1 MDSQTHKI
9 NRNLVIGWLVIVGV
23 LFVSYCGEVIKG
35 ERNIPYLII
44 FMLVTALPAFI
55 CLILYW
61 KNPVRE
67 KMQYYI
73 VVGYFIFYLFSML
86 TGSTNMVFSYI
97 LPMLSLLVLY
107 HDPKLIL
114 YTGISSVLVNLIS
127 IGKKVS
133 LGELTIENSKDAE
146 IQIALLILCFTGS
159 YLAARLYDEITSQNH
174 AYLKMMDENN
184 NQIQKITLQSIMT
197 IADII
202 DTRDEFA
209 RDHSERVAEYSTMLA
224 EELGLPS
231 EEIQQVRISA
241 LLHDIGKI
249 GVPDAV
255 LNKPGRLTE
264 EEYEKMKKHTIC
276 GGEILKD
283 IEMLQGVDVV
293 ARHHHERYDGS
304 GYPDG
309 LCYDEIPYYARIVA
323 VADAYDA
330 MTSNRVYRER
340 LSIERVYQEIE
351 EGIGLQF
358 DPEIASALLRML
370 DEGKLK
376 NVMPEEEEFPGF

>member
-9 NRNLVIGWLVIVGV
+9 NRSLVIGWLVIVAV
-23 LFVSYCGEVIKG
+23 LFVSYCGEVMKG
-35 ERNIPYLII
+35 ERSIPYLIV
-44 FMLVTALPAFI
+44 FMLVTAIPAFI
-55 CLILYW
+55 CVVLYRR
-61 KNPVRE
+61 NPVME

-73 VVGYFIFYLFSML
+73 VVGYFIFYLFSMM

-114 YTGISSVLVNLIS
+114 YTGIASVCVNLIS
-127 IGKKVS
+127 IGRKVFY
-133 LGELTIENSKDAE
+133 GELTLQNSKDAE
-146 IQIALLILCFTGS
+146 IQIALLTLCFVGS
-159 YLAARLYDEITSQNH
+159 YLAARLYNEITRQNL
-174 AYLKMMDENN
+174 AYLEMMDEKN

-197 IADII
+197 IANII
-202 DTRDEFA
+202 DTRDEYTKE
-209 RDHSERVAEYSTMLA
+209 HSERVAEYSTMVA
-224 EELGLPS
+224 KELGLS
-231 EEIQQVRISA
+231 QEEVQDVRTSA

-264 EEYEKMKKHTIC
+264 EEYEKMKAHTVC

-283 IEMLQGVDVV
+283 IKMLSGVDVV

-323 VADAYDA
+323 VADAFDA

-340 LSIERVYQEIE
+340 LSEDKVRQELE
-351 EGIGLQF
+351 EGIGYQF
-358 DPEIASALLRML
+358 DPEIATAFLRL
-370 DEGKLK
+370 IDEGKLK
-376 NVMPEEEEFPGF
+376 KFMPEEEEFPGF